1 MENENRKELL
11 RIDNLAVYFT
21 RGKDKIHAVN
31 GINLSIREG
40 ETLGLIGETGAGK
53 TTTALSVLNLVP
65 SPAGKIASGEITLD
79 GIDIFSQTETELE
92 AIRGDKVSMIF
103 QDPMTSLNPVLPVG
117 EQIAEVIR
125 VHKKLDKASDAHKQA
140 GDMLE
145 LVGIPRER
153 AHEYPH
159 QFSGGMKQRVLI
171 AIALACN
178 PKLLIADEPTT
189 ALDVTIQ
196 AQVLE
201 LMRDL
206 KKKYGTSILMITHDF
221 GIVAEICERVAVMYC
236 GHIVESGTC
245 EDIFDNMRH
254 PYTQG
259 LFNSI
264 PDLESKTDMLR
275 PIRGQA
281 PDPAHMPSGC
291 PFESRCDYACEKC
304 KTELP
309 PHKRIGSGTHEVCC
323 WLYENTE
330 ESMLRELEVTR

>member
-1 MENENRKELL
+1 MENKKELL
-11 RIDNLAVYFT
+11 RIDDLVVQYSKNKQIVE
-21 RGKDKIHAVN
+21 AVN
-31 GINLSIREG
+31 GVSLSIKEG
-40 ETLGLIGETGAGK
+40 QTLGLIGETGAGK
-53 TTTALSVLNLVP
+53 TTTALSILNLVP
-65 SPAGKIASGEITLD
+65 TPAGKIVNGSVTLD
-79 GIDIFSQTETELE
+79 GMDILHMKESELE
-92 AIRGDKVSMIF
+92 KIRGDKVSMIF
-103 QDPMTSLNPVLPVG
+103 QDPMTSLNPTMTVG
-117 EQIAEVIR
+117 DQIAEVIR
-125 VHKKLDKASDAHKQA
+125 LHKDLDKPSDAYKLA

-145 LVGIPRER
+145 TVGIPRER

-206 KKKYGTSILMITHDF
+206 KKQYGTSILMITHDF
-221 GIVAEICERVAVMYC
+221 GIVAEICENVAVMY
-236 GHIVESGTC
+236 GGTIVESGTC
-245 EDIFDNMRH
+245 EDIFENKRH

-264 PDLESKTDMLR
+264 PDLESDADMLR
-275 PIRGQA
+275 PIRGHA
-281 PDPAHMPSGC
+281 PDPSHMPPGC

-304 KTELP
+304 KTERP
-309 PHKRIGSGTHEVCC
+309 VRKKIRNDTHEVAC
-323 WLYENTE
+323 WLYENTD
-330 ESMLRELEVTR
+330 ESMLSEKGGEK